1 MKKKVL
7 ACVLSGILAVS
18 IFGCGSKSM
27 MATESAVADSAAYDD
42 MAYDSGYD
50 TTEKASAEEAGSG
63 AVTSE
68 NGIEEVQETDRK
80 LIRNVNLSLQ
90 TKEFDTVLENM
101 SQKVKDL
108 GGYIQDSSVWGSS
121 SDYSSSRSASY
132 TLRIPS
138 DKLDEFIDVVET
150 LGNVTYKNE
159 SVDDVTLRYVDVDSH
174 KKALETEQE
183 RLLALLE
190 KAENVEDII
199 TIENRLSD
207 VRYELEN
214 YESQIRLL
222 DNQIDYS
229 TVYVDISEVSRVT
242 DTGKQGFFEEVASR
256 FSDSVYV
263 VLMGLRGFAIG
274 ILGSLPILVVWGVIL
289 AVVVILLRKFVFK
302 KSKKNKKNTDQTSE
316 NQQ

>member
-50 TTEKASAEEAGSG
+50 TTESASAEEAGSG

-90 TKEFDTVLENM
+90 TKEFDTVLDNM
-101 SQKVKDL
+101 SQKIKDL

-274 ILGSLPILVVWGVIL
+274 ILGSLPILVVWGAIL

-302 KSKKNKKNTDQTSE
+302 KSKKNKKNTDQTNE

>member
-27 MATESAVADSAAYDD
+27 VATESAMENAAYDD

-50 TTEKASAEEAGSG
+50 TTESASAEEAGGG

-159 SVDDVTLRYVDVDSH
+159 SVDDVTLRYVDVESH

>member
-50 TTEKASAEEAGSG
+50 TTESASAEEAGSG

-302 KSKKNKKNTDQTSE
+302 KSKKNKKNTDQTNE

>member
-27 MATESAVADSAAYDD
+27 VATESAMENAAYDD

-50 TTEKASAEEAGSG
+50 TTESASAEEAGGG

-108 GGYIQDSSVWGSS
+108 GGYIQDFSVWGSS

-138 DKLDEFIDVVET
+138 DNLDEFIDVVET

-199 TIENRLSD
+199 NIENRLSD

-274 ILGSLPILVVWGVIL
+274 ILGSLPILVVWVVIL

>member
-50 TTEKASAEEAGSG
+50 TTKAASAEEAGSG

-90 TKEFDTVLENM
+90 TKEFDTVLDNM

-159 SVDDVTLRYVDVDSH
+159 SVDDVTLRYVDVESH

-229 TVYVDISEVSRVT
+229 TVYVDVSEVSRVT

-289 AVVVILLRKFVFK
+289 AVVVLLLRKFVFK
-302 KSKKNKKNTDQTSE
+302 KSKKNKKNTDQTNE

>member
-50 TTEKASAEEAGSG
+50 TTESASAEEAGSG

-159 SVDDVTLRYVDVDSH
+159 GVDDVTLRYVDVDSH

-242 DTGKQGFFEEVASR
+242 DTGKQGFFEELASR

-302 KSKKNKKNTDQTSE
+302 KSKKNKKNTDQTNE

>member
-50 TTEKASAEEAGSG
+50 TTEAASAEEAGSG

-229 TVYVDISEVSRVT
+229 TVYVDVSEVSRVT

-302 KSKKNKKNTDQTSE
+302 KSKKNKKNTDQTNE

>member
-27 MATESAVADSAAYDD
+27 VATESAMENAAYDD

-50 TTEKASAEEAGSG
+50 TTESASAEEAGGG

-289 AVVVILLRKFVFK
+289 AVVVLLLRKFVFK

>member
-27 MATESAVADSAAYDD
+27 VATESAMENAAYDD

-50 TTEKASAEEAGSG
+50 TTESASAEEAGGG

-302 KSKKNKKNTDQTSE
+302 KSKKNKKNTDQTNE

>member
-50 TTEKASAEEAGSG
+50 TTEAASAEEAGSG

-90 TKEFDTVLENM
+90 TKEFDTVLDNM
-101 SQKVKDL
+101 SQKIKDL

-174 KKALETEQE
+174 KKHWRQ
-183 RLLALLE
+183 
-190 KAENVEDII
+190 
-199 TIENRLSD
+199 NR
-207 VRYELEN
+207 
-214 YESQIRLL
+214 
-222 DNQIDYS
+222 
-229 TVYVDISEVSRVT
+229 
-242 DTGKQGFFEEVASR
+242 
-256 FSDSVYV
+256 
-263 VLMGLRGFAIG
+263 RGCWHCWRRQKMWKI
-274 ILGSLPILVVWGVIL
+274 SLPLKTVCQMSAMNWKITKARSGY
-289 AVVVILLRKFVFK
+289 
-302 KSKKNKKNTDQTSE
+302 
-316 NQQ
+316 

>member
-50 TTEKASAEEAGSG
+50 TTEEASAEEAGSG

-80 LIRNVNLSLQ
+80 LIWNVNLSLQ
-90 TKEFDTVLENM
+90 TKEFDTVLDNM
-101 SQKVKDL
+101 SQKIKDL

-302 KSKKNKKNTDQTSE
+302 KSKKNKKNTDQTNE

>member
-50 TTEKASAEEAGSG
+50 TTEEASEEEAGSG

-68 NGIEEVQETDRK
+68 NAIEEVQETDRK

-302 KSKKNKKNTDQTSE
+302 KSKKNKKNTDQTNE

>member
-27 MATESAVADSAAYDD
+27 MATESAVADSVAYDD

-50 TTEKASAEEAGSG
+50 TTESASVEEAAGG

-90 TKEFDTVLENM
+90 TKEFDSVLENM

-108 GGYIQDSSVWGSS
+108 GGYVQDSSVWGSS

-159 SVDDVTLRYVDVDSH
+159 SVDDVTLQYVDVESH

-190 KAENVEDII
+190 QAESVEDII

-214 YESQIRLL
+214 YGSQIRLL

-256 FSDSVYV
+256 FNDSIYV
-263 VLMGLRGFAIG
+263 VLMGLRGFAVG
-274 ILGSLPILVVWGVIL
+274 VLGSLPILVVWGVIL
-289 AVVVILLRKFVFK
+289 AAVVILLRKFVFK
-302 KSKKNKKNTDQTSE
+302 KSKKNKKTTDQTEE
-316 NQQ
+316 NK

>member
-50 TTEKASAEEAGSG
+50 TTESASAEEAGSG

-229 TVYVDISEVSRVT
+229 AVYVDISEVSRVT

-302 KSKKNKKNTDQTSE
+302 KSKKNKKNTDQTNE

>member
-27 MATESAVADSAAYDD
+27 VATESAMENAAYDD

-50 TTEKASAEEAGSG
+50 TTESASAEEAGGG

-90 TKEFDTVLENM
+90 TKEFDTVLDNM
-101 SQKVKDL
+101 SQKIKDL

-274 ILGSLPILVVWGVIL
+274 ILGSLPILVVWGAIL

-302 KSKKNKKNTDQTSE
+302 KSKKNKKNTDQTNE

>member
-50 TTEKASAEEAGSG
+50 TTASASAEEAGSG

-90 TKEFDTVLENM
+90 TKEFDTVLDNM
-101 SQKVKDL
+101 SQKIKDL

-159 SVDDVTLRYVDVDSH
+159 SVDDVTLRYVDVNSH

-302 KSKKNKKNTDQTSE
+302 KSKKNKKNTHQTNE

>member
-27 MATESAVADSAAYDD
+27 MATESAMENAAYDD

-50 TTEKASAEEAGSG
+50 TTESASAEEAGSG

-274 ILGSLPILVVWGVIL
+274 ILGSLPILVVWGAIL

-302 KSKKNKKNTDQTSE
+302 KSKKNKKNTDQTNE

>member
-50 TTEKASAEEAGSG
+50 TTEEASAEEAGSG

-90 TKEFDTVLENM
+90 TKEFDTVLDNM
-101 SQKVKDL
+101 SQKIKDL

-274 ILGSLPILVVWGVIL
+274 ILGSLPILVVWGAIL

>member
-27 MATESAVADSAAYDD
+27 VATESAMENAAYDD

-50 TTEKASAEEAGSG
+50 TTESASAEEAGSG

-159 SVDDVTLRYVDVDSH
+159 SVDDVTLRYVDVESH

-199 TIENRLSD
+199 TIENHLSD

-222 DNQIDYS
+222 DNQINYS

>member
-50 TTEKASAEEAGSG
+50 TTEAGSG

-229 TVYVDISEVSRVT
+229 TVYVDVSEVSRVT

>member
-50 TTEKASAEEAGSG
+50 TTESASAEEAGSG

-90 TKEFDTVLENM
+90 TKEFDTVLDNM
-101 SQKVKDL
+101 SQKIKDL

-199 TIENRLSD
+199 TIENRLSA

-242 DTGKQGFFEEVASR
+242 DTGKEGFFEEVASR

-274 ILGSLPILVVWGVIL
+274 ILGSLPILVVWGAIL

-302 KSKKNKKNTDQTSE
+302 KSKKNKKNTDQTNE

>member
-27 MATESAVADSAAYDD
+27 MATESAMENAAYDD

-50 TTEKASAEEAGSG
+50 TTESASAEEAGSG

-80 LIRNVNLSLQ
+80 LIRNVDLSLQ
-90 TKEFDTVLENM
+90 TEEFDTVLENM

-159 SVDDVTLRYVDVDSH
+159 SVDDVTLRYVDVESH

-229 TVYVDISEVSRVT
+229 TVYVDVSEVSRVT

-302 KSKKNKKNTDQTSE
+302 KSKKNKKNTDQTNE

>member
-50 TTEKASAEEAGSG
+50 TTESASAEEAGSG

-274 ILGSLPILVVWGVIL
+274 ILGSLPILVVWGAIL

-302 KSKKNKKNTDQTSE
+302 KSKKNKKNTDQTNE

>member
-27 MATESAVADSAAYDD
+27 VATESAMENAAYDD

-50 TTEKASAEEAGSG
+50 TTESASAEEAGGG

-274 ILGSLPILVVWGVIL
+274 ILGSLPILVVWGAIL

-302 KSKKNKKNTDQTSE
+302 KSKKNKKNTDQTNE

>member
-27 MATESAVADSAAYDD
+27 VATESAMENAAYDD

-50 TTEKASAEEAGSG
+50 TTESASAEEAGSG

-159 SVDDVTLRYVDVDSH
+159 SVDDVTLRYVDVESH

-302 KSKKNKKNTDQTSE
+302 KSKKNKKNTDQTNE

>member
-27 MATESAVADSAAYDD
+27 VATESAMENAAYDD

-50 TTEKASAEEAGSG
+50 TTESASAEEAGGG

-199 TIENRLSD
+199 TIENRRLSD

>member
-42 MAYDSGYD
+42 MAYDSGYE
-50 TTEKASAEEAGSG
+50 TTEEASAEEAGSG

-90 TKEFDTVLENM
+90 TKEFDTVLDNM
-101 SQKVKDL
+101 SQKIKDL

-302 KSKKNKKNTDQTSE
+302 KSKKNKKNTDQTNE

>member
-42 MAYDSGYD
+42 MEYDSGYD
-50 TTEKASAEEAGSG
+50 TTESASAEEAGSG

-302 KSKKNKKNTDQTSE
+302 KSKKNKKNTDQTNE

>member
-27 MATESAVADSAAYDD
+27 VATESAMENAAYDD

-50 TTEKASAEEAGSG
+50 TTESASAEEAGGG

-302 KSKKNKKNTDQTSE
+302 KSKKHKKDEEEVKSGD
-316 NQQ
+316 

>member
-50 TTEKASAEEAGSG
+50 TTESASAEEAGGG

-90 TKEFDTVLENM
+90 TKEFDTVLDNM
-101 SQKVKDL
+101 SQKIKDL

-302 KSKKNKKNTDQTSE
+302 KSKKNKKNTDQTNE

>member
-50 TTEKASAEEAGSG
+50 TTKAASAEEAGSG

-90 TKEFDTVLENM
+90 TKEFDTVLDNM

-150 LGNVTYKNE
+150 LGNVAYKNE
-159 SVDDVTLRYVDVDSH
+159 SVDDVTLRYVDVESH

-229 TVYVDISEVSRVT
+229 TVYVDVSEVSRVT

-289 AVVVILLRKFVFK
+289 AVVVLLLRKFVFK
-302 KSKKNKKNTDQTSE
+302 KSKKNKKNTDQTNE

>member
-50 TTEKASAEEAGSG
+50 TTEEASAEEAGSG

-90 TKEFDTVLENM
+90 TKEFDTVLDNM
-101 SQKVKDL
+101 SQKIKDL

-159 SVDDVTLRYVDVDSH
+159 SVDDVTLRYVDVESH

>member
-50 TTEKASAEEAGSG
+50 TTEEASAEEAGSG

-90 TKEFDTVLENM
+90 TKEFDTVLDNM
-101 SQKVKDL
+101 SQKIKDL

>member
-50 TTEKASAEEAGSG
+50 TTESASAEEAGSG

-150 LGNVTYKNE
+150 LGNVTYKYE
-159 SVDDVTLRYVDVDSH
+159 SVDDVTLRYVDVESH
-174 KKALETEQE
+174 KKSLETEQE

-302 KSKKNKKNTDQTSE
+302 KSKKNKKNTDQTNE

>member
-7 ACVLSGILAVS
+7 ACVLSGILAMS

-27 MATESAVADSAAYDD
+27 VATESAMENAAYDD

-50 TTEKASAEEAGSG
+50 TTESASAEEAGGG

-302 KSKKNKKNTDQTSE
+302 KSKKNKKNTDQTNE

>member
-50 TTEKASAEEAGSG
+50 TTEAASAEEAGSG

-229 TVYVDISEVSRVT
+229 TVS
-242 DTGKQGFFEEVASR
+242 
-256 FSDSVYV
+256 SD
-263 VLMGLRGFAIG
+263 
-274 ILGSLPILVVWGVIL
+274 
-289 AVVVILLRKFVFK
+289 
-302 KSKKNKKNTDQTSE
+302 
-316 NQQ
+316 

>member
-50 TTEKASAEEAGSG
+50 TTESASAEEAGSG

-159 SVDDVTLRYVDVDSH
+159 SVDDVTLRYVDVESH

-229 TVYVDISEVSRVT
+229 TVYVDVSEVSRVT

-302 KSKKNKKNTDQTSE
+302 KSKKNKKNTDQTNE

>member
-90 TKEFDTVLENM
+90 TKEFDTVLDNM
-101 SQKVKDL
+101 SQKIKDL

-302 KSKKNKKNTDQTSE
+302 KSKKNKKNTDQTNE